1 MSLKSAENTFLQTPK
16 SGSSCRMTPDSPP
29 ARRAY
34 RRLRVPAF
42 YPVPTRT
49 RRDGWTIE
57 RQADFLG
64 MLAETGSV
72 IGACEAVGMSRKSA
86 YRLGT
91 LPGAESFAAAWDAAL
106 GGEVRKVTRPACN
119 IFFDC
124 LGPVRLVTFRGRY
137 RGAWRNAA
145 NGTLISHVWQ
155 PGRAGQGHNCI
166 PDGDSAAPRTA
177 TPRKRAVFARDR
189 VTCVNTP
196 TANSAAVQNPLRSN
210 RLCSP
215 GERP

>member
-1 MSLKSAENTFLQTPK
+1 
-16 SGSSCRMTPDSPP
+16 MTPHSPP

-86 YRLGT
+86 YRLRA

-106 GGEVRKVTRPACN
+106 GARPRKVTPPARDWLDCN
-119 IFFDC
+119 S
-124 LGPVRLVTFRGRY
+124 LVRLVLFRGRY

-145 NGTLISHVWQ
+145 NGDLLSHAWR
-155 PGRAGQGHNCI
+155 PDRAGQGHN
-166 PDGDSAAPRTA
+166 
-177 TPRKRAVFARDR
+177 V
-189 VTCVNTP
+189 
-196 TANSAAVQNPLRSN
+196 
-210 RLCSP
+210 
-215 GERP
+215 